1 MANMFLNPQQ
11 QTNSQQQSSTN
22 QSSTQSQPQ
31 PQPQQNPMGGLMGI
45 FSSLQ
50 QSGGMGELLNTSLGE
65 TL

>member
-11 QTNSQQQSSTN
+11 QTNPQQQSSN

-31 PQPQQNPMGGLMGI
+31 QQNPMGGLMGI